1 MIAANIS
8 LLAVLMAYAPV
19 WLSLIIAGMLALF
32 GRFAVKGGKKQYEA
46 HAEVTFHRRRASYYE
61 EIMGNRAMANER
73 MLFRYAGE
81 INNRFLEES
90 RKARVKERKARF
102 WWFLWSNAGGYAAI
116 GISIIVIVVLLKPV
130 VRGDTSIGIFISL
143 VTAFMSMTQVITWQF
158 PDIVKELAKGGQ
170 ALKEF
175 GTVMDMPVYT
185 DAEEK
190 NSTGLTEN
198 LSFESLEFRRV
209 SFRYPDTET
218 DVLKDMSFR
227 IEKGKHYAFAG
238 RNGCGKSTVVKL
250 ILRLYEPDSGVILL
264 NGKDIKSYKTGQ
276 IWTMF
281 SVLFQDYA
289 RYPVSLYDNIA
300 LGKAAEKTEADEVQS
315 AASAAGLDSLIA
327 GLPCGMDTELGK
339 LSEDAVE
346 LSGGEWQRVAMART
360 ACGTAEVRILDEPTA
375 AMDPVQEQKVYR
387 QFSGMHC
394 GATTIMITHRLG
406 ATASCDC
413 IFVIEDGKVAEE
425 GSHAGLMGQE
435 GIYHEMYDTQRAW
448 YL

>member
-19 WLSLIIAGMLALF
+19 WISLIIAGMLVLF

-61 EIMGNRAMANER
+61 EIMGNHAMANER

-116 GISIIVIVVLLKPV
+116 GISIIVIVVLLGPV

-158 PDIVKELAKGGQ
+158 PDIVKELAKAGQ

-175 GTVMDMPVYT
+175 GTVRNMPVYT
-185 DAEEK
+185 DGEKK

-198 LSFESLEFRRV
+198 PSFESLGFRGV

-218 DVLKDMSFR
+218 DVLEDMSFR

-250 ILRLYEPDSGVILL
+250 FLRLYEPDSGVILL
-264 NGKDIKSYKTGQ
+264 NGNDIKSYKTEQ
-276 IWTMF
+276 IWTTF

-289 RYPVSLYDNIA
+289 RYPVSLYDNMSYQGQDGCYRFSSA
-300 LGKAAEKTEADEVQS
+300 WFGQTGGPYSGYGEGKNRGGWQS
-315 AASAAGLDSLIA
+315 
-327 GLPCGMDTELGK
+327 
-339 LSEDAVE
+339 
-346 LSGGEWQRVAMART
+346 
-360 ACGTAEVRILDEPTA
+360 
-375 AMDPVQEQKVYR
+375 
-387 QFSGMHC
+387 
-394 GATTIMITHRLG
+394 
-406 ATASCDC
+406 
-413 IFVIEDGKVAEE
+413 
-425 GSHAGLMGQE
+425 
-435 GIYHEMYDTQRAW
+435 
-448 YL
+448 